1 MINLT
6 NRHNRHRGQGMVEF
20 ALIIPIFLAITLGT
34 VELGWLLFANHSL
47 TNATRE
53 GARYAMVHGER
64 SGDIA
69 TVASVTPVVQDSAGR
84 FASEVTVTNVEFAPN
99 TAEPGSQ
106 VRVETTYT
114 HQPIIGMIIG
124 AGTITLNSDSTVI
137 VQY

>member
-1 MINLT
+1 MGSLFT
-6 NRHNRHRGQGMVEF
+6 RHRRYRGQGMVEF

-34 VELGWLLFANHSL
+34 IELGWLVFANHTL

-69 TVASVTPVVQDSAGR
+69 TVATVSPVVQEFGGR
-84 FASEVTVTNVEFAPN
+84 FASEITVTNVEFTPE

-106 VRVETTYT
+106 VLVETSYS
-114 HQPIIGMIIG
+114 HEPIIGMIIG
-124 AGTITLNSDSTVI
+124 AGTINLTSSSTVI

>member
-84 FASEVTVTNVEFAPN
+84 FASEVTVTNVEFTPN

>member
-6 NRHNRHRGQGMVEF
+6 RGHNRYRGQGMVEF
-20 ALIIPIFLAITLGT
+20 ALIAPLFLAITFGT
-34 VELGWLLFANHSL
+34 IELGWLVFANHSL

-69 TVASVTPVVQDSAGR
+69 TVSSVTPVVQDYAGR
-84 FASEVTVTNVEFAPN
+84 FASDITVTNVEFTPG

-106 VRVETTYT
+106 VRIETSYT